1 MLLLSIDT
9 SIRGCSV
16 AVHENAILL
25 ASYDLHTDR
34 SSSSMLTTLM
44 ESAVSHAGFTLSDLD
59 AIAVAK
65 GPGSYTGLRVGVS
78 TAKGLCY
85 ALDKP
90 MIAINTLEAMAL
102 QLSSFYPE
110 HLLCPMIDARR
121 MEVYAAVF
129 DSTNN
134 FVQETQAI
142 IMDENSFQDLLM
154 EHKVVFFGDGAAKC
168 QKLLG
173 DHPNA
178 IFPTKEIRPSAVTIG
193 ELAIKAFENQDFENV
208 ATFEPYYLKDFMSPP
223 SRKASSLTQ

>member
-16 AVHENAILL
+16 AVHENSVLL
-25 ASYDLHTDR
+25 ASADLHTDR

-59 AIAVAK
+59 AVAVAK

-78 TAKGLCY
+78 SAKGLCY

-90 MIAINTLEAMAL
+90 LIAINTLEAMAL
-102 QLSSFYPE
+102 QLRSFFPD

-129 DSTNN
+129 DGDNN
-134 FVQETQAI
+134 FVQNTQAI
-142 IMDENSFQDLLM
+142 IMDENSFQDLLA
-154 EHKVVFFGDGAAKC
+154 EHKIVFFGDGAAKC
-168 QKLLG
+168 EQLLG
-173 DHPNA
+173 GNPNA
-178 IFPTKEIRPSAVTIG
+178 IFLNKEIRPSAVTVG
-193 ELAIKAFENQDFENV
+193 ELAARAFRKAHFEDV

-223 SRKASSLTQ
+223 SKKVSFPA